1 MNKKARRFG
10 AEFRQRPR
18 ILLVFVGLTASASAL
33 VAPRRAPSISNISEL
48 PDGMLHAWREP
59 APRGRAAD
67 DNSCHTPR

>member
-33 VAPRRAPSISNISEL
+33 VAPRRAPSPTFLSASAA
-48 PDGMLHAWREP
+48 PPGHATLQP
-59 APRGRAAD
+59 ALL
-67 DNSCHTPR
+67 